1 VHEDG
6 RVASQRLVSSP
17 TDILRAVGV
26 VVLITVAVVLIAP
39 RRHYEAVRVID
50 YSGDLAAARTHA
62 PYHVLAPVG
71 LTEGWRATSVR
82 YATKDGATM
91 WHLGFISPGG
101 EYVGIEQSDGSAQLW
116 IRQQTHGGRPEAT
129 VPVNGE
135 QWTMRY
141 HADKKLRS
149 LAITEDGVT
158 TVVAGIAS
166 LPTLTELASALQ

>member
-1 VHEDG
+1 MA
-6 RVASQRLVSSP
+6 RRQLISAP

-26 VVLITVAVVLIAP
+26 VVLIVVAVVLIAP

-71 LTEGWRATSVR
+71 LPDGWRATSVR

-91 WHLGFISPGG
+91 WHLGFISPAD
-101 EYVGIEQSDGSAQLW
+101 EYVGVEQSDGPAVLW
-116 IRQQTHGGRPEAT
+116 IRQQTHGGRVEAQ
-129 VPVNGE
+129 VPVNG
-135 QWTMRY
+135 QSWTMRY
-141 HADKKLRS
+141 QQDKDLRS

-166 LPTLTELASALQ
+166 VPTLTELASALE

>member
-1 VHEDG
+1 MAG
-6 RVASQRLVSSP
+6 RPLISAP

-26 VVLITVAVVLIAP
+26 VVLIVAAVVLIAP

-50 YSGDLAAARTHA
+50 YSGDLVAARTHA

-71 LTEGWRATSVR
+71 LPDGWRATSVR

-91 WHLGFISPGG
+91 WHLGFISPAG
-101 EYVGIEQSDGSAQLW
+101 EYVGIEQSDGPAVLW
-116 IRQQTHGGRPEAT
+116 IRQQTHGGRVESQ
-129 VPVNGE
+129 VPVNG
-135 QWTMRY
+135 QSWTVRY
-141 HADKKLRS
+141 QPDKDLRS

-166 LPTLTELASALQ
+166 LPTLTELAGALE